1 MSRLVRSAAT
11 PGYDAYGTVLCEP
24 HDGAAVAW
32 LPVEEHA
39 TTPTRHV
46 SAAALR
52 QRRSGGAMADP
63 RVGDRTRGDPVRPT
77 WPDRRS
83 RGRAAGDLV
92 RRDGRERQLVASV
105 LAIDLDLGRVG
116 ELARVTVGRPVEQRD
131 GGAGGDDHATEG
143 RRVP

>member
-92 RRDGRERQLVASV
+92 RRDGREPQVELGEAAEQPGGQVV
-105 LAIDLDLGRVG
+105 PHPLA
-116 ELARVTVGRPVEQRD
+116 
-131 GGAGGDDHATEG
+131 GGAVLGLVDA
-143 RRVP
+143 